1 MQETVASRAADCY
14 RGAHCVETRYPDW
27 NPKLRLT
34 TAAVITLVLSLGC
47 SSGDKKSAEL
57 ENQPPAGQ
65 ADLVRDRD
73 NLGTAV
79 AEYASMVNELDSV
92 LRASSQRSGKPGDVV
107 DERQRRRDVLRQ
119 ARALR
124 QSLDSMGKRI
134 EQLEIEAR
142 KLGASNQSR
151 LADISALKA
160 TLSQLTNISDRQR
173 AEIVRMG
180 LQYDSLSQVSQA
192 NERTAVSLQAALT
205 EKVEEQESVFV
216 AVGSA
221 KDLTRQGVIRKRG
234 GLVGLGSTITPNL
247 PFKHALFKPL
257 RMSADTV
264 IELPKPSATYRVI
277 TSQNAAGAGGAALHR
292 LSGKLVIHDPKLF
305 WRDSRYLIIVER

>member
-1 MQETVASRAADCY
+1 M
-14 RGAHCVETRYPDW
+14 
-27 NPKLRLT
+27 LRLT

-47 SSGDKKSAEL
+47 SSADKKSAEL
-57 ENQPPAGQ
+57 ENSAVQ

-79 AEYASMVNELDSV
+79 AEYAAMVNELDSV
-92 LRASSQRSGKPGDVV
+92 LRTSSARSDAGDVV
-107 DERQRRRDVLRQ
+107 DDRLRRREILRQ

-124 QSLDSMGKRI
+124 HSLDSMGSRI
-134 EQLEIEAR
+134 EQLESEAR
-142 KLGASNQSR
+142 KLGSANQSR
-151 LADISALKA
+151 LADIAALRA
-160 TLSQLTNISDRQR
+160 TVAQLNDISDRQR

-192 NERTAVSLQAALT
+192 NARTAVSLQAALT
-205 EKVEEQESVFV
+205 EKVEAQESVFV

-221 KDLTRQGVIRKRG
+221 KDLTRQGIIRRRG
-234 GLVGLGSTITPNL
+234 GIVGMGSTITPSL
-247 PFKHALFKPL
+247 PFKQALFKPL

-264 IELPKPSATYRVI
+264 FELPKSSATYRVI

-292 LSGKLVIHDPKLF
+292 LSGNLVIHDPKLF

>member
-1 MQETVASRAADCY
+1 M
-14 RGAHCVETRYPDW
+14 
-27 NPKLRLT
+27 LRLT

-47 SSGDKKSAEL
+47 SSTDKKSADL
-57 ENQPPAGQ
+57 ENKLPAGQ

-79 AEYASMVNELDSV
+79 AEYAGMVNELDSV
-92 LRASSQRSGKPGDVV
+92 LRTSSARSGEAGDVV
-107 DERQRRRDVLRQ
+107 DDRLRRRDILRQ

-124 QSLDSMGKRI
+124 QSLDSMGNRI
-134 EQLEIEAR
+134 QQLESEAR
-142 KLGASNQSR
+142 KLGSANQSR
-151 LADISALKA
+151 LADIAALRA
-160 TLSQLTNISDRQR
+160 TVAQLNQISDRQR
-173 AEIVRMG
+173 VEIERMG

-192 NERTAVSLQAALT
+192 YKRSAVNLEAALT

-216 AVGSA
+216 AIGSA

-234 GLVGLGSTITPNL
+234 GIIGIGSTITPSL
-247 PFKHALFKPL
+247 PFKQALFKPL

-264 IELPKPSATYRVI
+264 FELPKPSVTYRVI
-277 TSQNAAGAGGAALHR
+277 TSQNAAGAGGPSLHR
-292 LSGKLVIHDPKLF
+292 LSGKLVINDPKSF

>member
-1 MQETVASRAADCY
+1 M
-14 RGAHCVETRYPDW
+14 
-27 NPKLRLT
+27 LRLT
-34 TAAVITLVLSLGC
+34 AVAVITLALSLGC
-47 SSGDKKSAEL
+47 GSADKKAAEA
-57 ENQPPAGQ
+57 EKQPPDSG
-65 ADLVRDRD
+65 LIRDRD
-73 NLGTAV
+73 NLGAAV

-92 LRASSQRSGKPGDVV
+92 LRASSLRSGNPGDVV
-107 DERQRRRDVLRQ
+107 DDRQRRRDILRQ

-134 EQLEIEAR
+134 EQLESEAR
-142 KLGASNQSR
+142 KLGASNQSK

-160 TLSQLTNISDRQR
+160 TLAQLTNISDRQR

-234 GLVGLGSTITPNL
+234 GLIGLGSTITPNL
-247 PFKHALFKPL
+247 PFNHALFKPL

-264 IELPKPSATYRVI
+264 IELPKASATYRVI
-277 TSQNAAGAGGAALHR
+277 TSQNAGGAAGASLHR